1 MKIHYTYIRG
11 YKNLKDFRI
20 DFNAENR
27 DISTVLVGQNA
38 TGKSN
43 FLEALVHI
51 FRSLY
56 LYEKTDFFYEIEY
69 ECRNKTVKI
78 ISNPDVKKQNNRTL
92 YWVNN
97 LSVTKKHFEEHS
109 GKNRKFKN
117 EARTNIL
124 FSDNEQEILNYLPDH
139 IFAYYSGLGN
149 NNRLEGMFD
158 RFQELFRNDL
168 LDGKSAN
175 DNPEISLPFLFF
187 AKLIHSYFALL
198 SFFAYE
204 NEDANKAKTF
214 LKDTIKIQELDS
226 LLFVIRQKLKGSP
239 NFPEHTEANPKFWN
253 ARGEVAK
260 FLDRLYDISLAP
272 MRGDIKIRLGEF
284 DNPTKKAL
292 YLYLPNIKDLENLAS
307 SYKDEADFFKY
318 LNSMYM
324 SDLLHEIQVFLKKP
338 DSDDDLSFKDLSE
351 GEQQLLVVLGL
362 LRFFRQKE
370 CLFLL
375 DEPDTH
381 LNPMWKYHYLY
392 YLREIAGQSLKSQIL
407 MTSHE
412 ALVVNGLKK
421 ESIKIFKRDSKGE
434 IITQSPEKDMIG
446 LGMEEILTSDTFG
459 LTTTLD
465 RETYKKVL
473 RKREIYADLR
483 KQLSDEERK
492 ELQKEV
498 REIED
503 YLEQFGL

>member
-1 MKIHYTYIRG
+1 MKIHYTHIKG

-20 DFNAENR
+20 DFNAKNK

-78 ISNPDVKKQNNRTL
+78 ISNPDAKKQNNRTL

-117 EARTNIL
+117 EERTNVL
-124 FSDNEQEILNYLPDH
+124 FSNNEQEILDYLPDH

-149 NNRLEGMFD
+149 NNRLEELFD
-158 RFQELFRNDL
+158 RFQRIFRDELL
-168 LDGKSAN
+168 QGKSTN

-187 AKLIHSYFALL
+187 AKLVHSYFALL

-204 NEDANKAKTF
+204 NKDANNAKQF
-214 LKDTIKIQELDS
+214 LKDIIKIQQLDS
-226 LLFVIRQKLKGSP
+226 LLFVTRERIEGEFKKMEGS
-239 NFPEHTEANPKFWN
+239 NPKFWD

-260 FLDRLYDISLAP
+260 FLDRLYDIALAP
-272 MRGDIKIRLGEF
+272 MRGDIKVRLGEF
-284 DNPTKKAL
+284 KTPTKKAL

-392 YLREIAGQSLKSQIL
+392 YLREIAGQSPKSQIL

-434 IITQSPEKDMIG
+434 IITQTPEKDMIG

-473 RKREIYADLR
+473 HKRKIYADLK
-483 KQLSDEERK
+483 KQLSDKERK
-492 ELQKEV
+492 ELQEEV

-503 YLEQFGL
+503 YLDQFGL